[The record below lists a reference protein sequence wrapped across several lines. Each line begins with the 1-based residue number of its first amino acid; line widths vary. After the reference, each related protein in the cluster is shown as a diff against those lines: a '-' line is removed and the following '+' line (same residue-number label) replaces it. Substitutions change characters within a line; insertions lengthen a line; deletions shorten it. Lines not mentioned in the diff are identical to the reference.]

1 MKIKRQQSTPLSKD
15 DLHQMNQRSDRAS
28 RTSRS
33 RTSRN
38 SRTSVP
44 DAGEHEALSHLQR
57 VLNSK
62 YTFKKARKL
71 KALHMSPDPQLT
83 PSPELEVDGTN
94 DENWIPPPVEPLYKP
109 KSGIRTSNSHFG
121 HLRRLRSNTNSTE
134 PNVPPITQ
142 VNDDFM
148 SMKRTRSSTMTR
160 QRSESLAMSNRD
172 ESASSDAPFMREMDV
187 FEIEVLYENQRG
199 LFLLGTGYF
208 SFKSLLPIDPS
219 PYTNGQGGSS
229 PYTPDTVQPPDPLWE
244 WVHPHMLVDMSCRR
258 KRDEAGWEYNTWFKS
273 TGWTQHGGPF
283 SYVRRRRWIRLRKR
297 PANAPLVVPDH
308 SQVFSSNNS
317 VKTRPRSSSQLKIP
331 NSPTKSVQSNVA
343 SLDADNSM
351 SMGRSVSMR
360 SSPPSVVNLDDN
372 DETSFLPV
380 RPSDV
385 PPSSVSL
392 ASSNSLIN
400 RSYSHHTHIS
410 VADPFLSYPPHASEE
425 DQKVWDQ
432 INLRRLSRIQSACQL
447 DRERIQ
453 LWQCWLALNKVEV
466 LNVIH
471 SQVRKLHFKIY
482 TLVCYET
489 YRKQLEGML
498 DRAIKS
504 KEVWP
509 ASPFLLTSMEQ
520 SQEALPTLPPAM
532 HHTPSATSGKF
543 RPHLQ
548 MSPLNTPMHSR
559 RSSISL
565 RQS

>member
-121 HLRRLRSNTNSTE
+121 HLRRLRSNTNSAE

-199 LFLLGTGYF
+199 LFLLGTGYC
-208 SFKSLLPIDPS
+208 
-219 PYTNGQGGSS
+219 GSG
-229 PYTPDTVQPPDPLWE
+229 
-244 WVHPHMLVDMSCRR
+244 CCC
-258 KRDEAGWEYNTWFKS
+258 
-273 TGWTQHGGPF
+273 
-283 SYVRRRRWIRLRKR
+283 
-297 PANAPLVVPDH
+297 
-308 SQVFSSNNS
+308 
-317 VKTRPRSSSQLKIP
+317 
-331 NSPTKSVQSNVA
+331 
-343 SLDADNSM
+343 
-351 SMGRSVSMR
+351 
-360 SSPPSVVNLDDN
+360 
-372 DETSFLPV
+372 ETL
-380 RPSDV
+380 
-385 PPSSVSL
+385 
-392 ASSNSLIN
+392 
-400 RSYSHHTHIS
+400 
-410 VADPFLSYPPHASEE
+410 
-425 DQKVWDQ
+425 
-432 INLRRLSRIQSACQL
+432 
-447 DRERIQ
+447 
-453 LWQCWLALNKVEV
+453 
-466 LNVIH
+466 
-471 SQVRKLHFKIY
+471 
-482 TLVCYET
+482 
-489 YRKQLEGML
+489 
-498 DRAIKS
+498 
-504 KEVWP
+504 
-509 ASPFLLTSMEQ
+509 
-520 SQEALPTLPPAM
+520 
-532 HHTPSATSGKF
+532 
-543 RPHLQ
+543 
-548 MSPLNTPMHSR
+548 
-559 RSSISL
+559 
-565 RQS
+565 